1 MLEPGRRRLFTDT
14 LRPPEGYV
22 LDRAVGTT
30 FTLDLMTLLAVPLAF
45 TFRDA
50 YDSNGQL
57 PTELLSLLESA
68 RRYAGRI
75 MVFYHGGRM
84 GVPRA
89 SQPALAFVEQSV
101 IAAFPRDRNQSG
113 AAFHPKVWVLRY
125 KARDGKVD
133 EPDKYRLICQ
143 SRNLTFDRS
152 WDSSLVLDGELVQG
166 SDDEY
171 SVNRPL
177 ADFIRSLPTLASDPI
192 TNMQVEI
199 IEDIADELRRVRFE
213 PPEGLE
219 LSRFL
224 PFGIRGTNP
233 PYPDYAHRPLL
244 VISPFLDGEFLRE
257 IEARRPR
264 SVLISRREALLTAP
278 ADAVGVFDEVYAFKS
293 HLEPEPEDSEESFI
307 PLIGLHAKIYV
318 IDDGWNARVGVGSA
332 NSTAA
337 ALGNP
342 PRNVEFMVELIGK
355 KSRFGIKALLASDS
369 KGAAG
374 TFSSLIEEF
383 DPADAGTVAEDE
395 DSICLDRLL
404 DNATENIARLAI
416 TGTAR
421 DSGSGRYSFRLELG
435 EVPDLPTEIRSV
447 TCWPTTI
454 AATFQQSLEDG
465 VEFNSLSL
473 DELSAFLAVEVRA
486 SIEGKSSSKRF
497 ARTIRLEGLPEDRLP
512 RLIANMLRNRERF
525 MELLWLLLSPDQD
538 ASFVE
543 LNELLSNKDDGAG
556 WGFALP
562 GLLERLLETLGR
574 DPDKL
579 DAVASL
585 IDDLRKTEAG
595 TELIGADFDAVWEA
609 VWAVRGRRK

>member
-1 MLEPGRRRLFTDT
+1 
-14 LRPPEGYV
+14 
-22 LDRAVGTT
+22 
-30 FTLDLMTLLAVPLAF
+30 
-45 TFRDA
+45 
-50 YDSNGQL
+50 
-57 PTELLSLLESA
+57 
-68 RRYAGRI
+68 
-75 MVFYHGGRM
+75 
-84 GVPRA
+84 
-89 SQPALAFVEQSV
+89 
-101 IAAFPRDRNQSG
+101 
-113 AAFHPKVWVLRY
+113 
-125 KARDGKVD
+125 
-133 EPDKYRLICQ
+133 
-143 SRNLTFDRS
+143 
-152 WDSSLVLDGELVQG
+152 
-166 SDDEY
+166 
-171 SVNRPL
+171 
-177 ADFIRSLPTLASDPI
+177 
-192 TNMQVEI
+192 MQVEI

-374 TFSSLIEEF
+374 TFRSLIEEF
-383 DPADAGTVAEDE
+383 DPADAGTVAEGE